1 MLQAPAVGGEP
12 WPGLE
17 EEAERQG
24 EVRGGRDVVPGR
36 AGYGAGGPLVSSRV

>member
-17 EEAERQG
+17 EEAEQQG
-24 EVRGGRDVVPGR
+24 EVWGSHHLVPGQ